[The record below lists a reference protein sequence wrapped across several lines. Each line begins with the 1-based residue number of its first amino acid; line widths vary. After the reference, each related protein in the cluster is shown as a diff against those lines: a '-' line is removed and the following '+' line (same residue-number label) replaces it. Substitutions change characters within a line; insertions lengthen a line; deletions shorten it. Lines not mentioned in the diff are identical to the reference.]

1 MVVGVLV
8 CARVYLYVRES
19 KGEFNGMHISGYQIM
34 NDIHVGQIRSFQ
46 QYLNSVKKLRKHS
59 FMQL

>member
-1 MVVGVLV
+1 M
-8 CARVYLYVRES
+8 RERERERDS
-19 KGEFNGMHISGYQIM
+19 KGELNGMHISGYQIM